1 LSHFQAPDEVA
12 QLVDR
17 ERLIGPQAIQR
28 RLRDRLSA
36 FGICSSALPSVKLNG
51 KDLPQG
57 WLACTATSHLA
68 DLREAQACGFQ

>member
-1 LSHFQAPDEVA
+1 LSHFEAPDEVA
-12 QLVDR
+12 QVVDG
-17 ERLIGPQAIQR
+17 ERLIGPQAIER

-36 FGICSSALPSVKLNG
+36 FGICSSALPSVKLNR

-57 WLACTATSHLA
+57 RLACTVTSYIP